1 MERFSFPEALGFRE
15 GDLRELIDSGLL
27 ISDERRD

>member
-1 MERFSFPEALGFRE
+1 MERFTFPEALGFRE
-15 GDLRELIDSGLL
+15 GDLQELIGSNLL